1 MSAPRIRAAE
11 RMEVNM
17 AVRERLS
24 GNEAVAYAIRQIN
37 PDVMPAFP
45 ITPST
50 EIPQY
55 VANYIA
61 NGEIDTEFIPV
72 ESEHSAMSA
81 TVGAC
86 AAGARAVTATSS
98 CGMALMWEELYVAAS
113 NRLPIVLALVN
124 RALSGPININA
135 DHSDSMGARDSGWI
149 QIYAESNQEVYD
161 NYIQAFPIAE
171 DKRVHL
177 PVMVCQDG
185 FITSHG
191 VENIFLV
198 EDEKVKDFVGVYE
211 PEHYLLNAS
220 ERMAVGP
227 YAVSNYYM
235 ETKRG
240 QRQAMMN
247 AREVILEVAARFEQ
261 MTGRKYSFFEEYRME
276 DAEYAVVIIGS
287 AAGTCKAAI
296 EQIRSNT
303 GKKVGLIK
311 IRVFRP
317 FPEEEI
323 AAALSKVKAAAILDR
338 SEMFAATSGPLG
350 AEVRAAMYQAHA
362 KALTVN
368 YFYGLGGRDITVSDF
383 EKVYDNL
390 ETMAETGTATD
401 MYAYIGLREA

>member
-1 MSAPRIRAAE
+1 
-11 RMEVNM
+11 M
-17 AVRERLS
+17 AIRERLS
-24 GNEAVAYAIRQIN
+24 GNEAVAYAIKQIN

-55 VANYIA
+55 VAAYIA
-61 NGEIDTEFIPV
+61 NGEIDTEFIHV

-81 TVGAC
+81 AIGAS
-86 AAGARAVTATSS
+86 AAGARALTATSS

-113 NRLPIVLALVN
+113 DRLPIVLALVN
-124 RALSGPININA
+124 RALTGPININA

-161 NYIQAFPIAE
+161 NFLQAFPIAE
-171 DKRVHL
+171 HKDVML
-177 PVMVCQDG
+177 PVMICQDG

-191 VENIFLV
+191 VENILLAENDLV
-198 EDEKVKDFVGVYE
+198 KELVGERE
-211 PEHYLLNAS
+211 PEHYLLNPS
-220 ERMAVGP
+220 ETMAVGP

-240 QRQAMMN
+240 QREAMKN
-247 AREVILEVAARFEQ
+247 ARKVILEVAERFKK
-261 MTGRKYSFFEEYRME
+261 MTGREYGFFEEYRLD

-296 EQIRSNT
+296 DRIRNTT
-303 GKKVGLIK
+303 GKKVGLLK

-323 AAALSKVKAAAILDR
+323 AAALAQVKAVAILDR
-338 SEMFAATSGPLG
+338 SEMFSATSGPLG
-350 AEVRAAMYQAHA
+350 AEVRAALYQAKC
-362 KALTVN
+362 KAETVN
-368 YFYGLGGRDITVSDF
+368 YFYGLGGRDITVEDF
-383 EKVYDNL
+383 EQVYEKLERIAEEHKV
-390 ETMAETGTATD
+390 TD
-401 MYAYIGLREA
+401 MYDYIGLRK

>member
-1 MSAPRIRAAE
+1 
-11 RMEVNM
+11 M

-24 GNEAVAYAIRQIN
+24 GNEAVAYAIKQVN

-81 TVGAC
+81 TVGAS

-171 DKRVHL
+171 DARVHL

-191 VENIFLV
+191 VENILLV
-198 EDEKVKDFVGVYE
+198 EDDKVKDFVGEYE
-211 PEHYLLNAS
+211 PEHYLLNTA
-220 ERMAVGP
+220 EKMALGP

-235 ETKRG
+235 ETKRA
-240 QRQAMMN
+240 QRQAMIN
-247 AREVILEVAARFEQ
+247 AREVILEVAGKFEK
-261 MTGRKYSFFEEYRME
+261 MTGRKYSFFEEYQME

-287 AAGTCKAAI
+287 AAGTCKTAI
-296 EQIRSNT
+296 DEIRSTT
-303 GKKVGLIK
+303 GKKAGLIK

-317 FPEEEI
+317 FPEVEI
-323 AAALSKVKAAAILDR
+323 AKALSKVKAVAVMDR
-338 SEMFAATSGPLG
+338 SEMFSATSGPLG
-350 AEVRAAMYQAHA
+350 AEVRAAMYQEHGTADV
-362 KALTVN
+362 VN

-383 EKVYDNL
+383 GTVYDRL
-390 ETMAETGTATD
+390 ETLARTHVVTD
-401 MYAYIGLREA
+401 MYEYIGLRSKRPEEV

>member
-1 MSAPRIRAAE
+1 
-11 RMEVNM
+11 M
-17 AVRERLS
+17 AIRERLS

-81 TVGAC
+81 TVGAS

-161 NYIQAFPIAE
+161 NYIQAFLIAE
-171 DKRVHL
+171 DRRVHL

-191 VENIFLV
+191 VENILLV
-198 EDEKVKDFVGVYE
+198 EDDKVKEFVGEYE
-211 PEHYLLNAS
+211 PEHYLLNAQ
-220 ERMAVGP
+220 EKMALGP

-235 ETKRG
+235 ETKRA
-240 QRQAMMN
+240 QRQAMIN
-247 AREVILEVAARFEQ
+247 AREVILEVADRFEK
-261 MTGRKYSFFEEYRME
+261 MTGRRYSFFEEYRME

-296 EQIRSNT
+296 DEIRSTT
-303 GKKVGLIK
+303 GRKAGLVK
-311 IRVFRP
+311 LRVFRP

-323 AAALSKVKAAAILDR
+323 AKALSRVKAVAIMDR
-338 SEMFAATSGPLG
+338 SEMFSATSGPLG
-350 AEVRAAMYQAHA
+350 AEVRAAMYQAHGTA
-362 KALTVN
+362 DVVN

-383 EKVYDNL
+383 KAVYERL
-390 ETMAETGTATD
+390 ETIARTHVVTD
-401 MYAYIGLREA
+401 MYEYIGLRSARPEEV

>member
-1 MSAPRIRAAE
+1 
-11 RMEVNM
+11 M

-24 GNEAVAYAIRQIN
+24 GNEAVAYAIKQIE

-55 VANYIA
+55 VASYIA
-61 NGEIDTEFIPV
+61 NGEMDTEFIPV

-81 TVGAC
+81 TLGAC
-86 AAGARAVTATSS
+86 AAGARALTATSS

-113 NRLPIVLALVN
+113 DRLPIVMALVN

-161 NYIQAFPIAE
+161 NFLQAFPIAE
-171 DKRVHL
+171 HKDVML
-177 PVMVCQDG
+177 PVMICQDG

-191 VENIFLV
+191 VENILLV
-198 EDEKVKDFVGVYE
+198 ETDSVKEFVGE
-211 PEHYLLNAS
+211 RNPEHYLLNAK
-220 ERMAVGP
+220 EPMAVGP

-240 QRQAMMN
+240 QREAMKN
-247 AREVILEVAARFEQ
+247 ARKVILEVADRFEK
-261 MTGRKYSFFEEYRME
+261 MTGRRYGFFEEYCLE
-276 DAEYAVVIIGS
+276 DAEYAIVIIGS
-287 AAGTCKAAI
+287 AAGTCKAAVDK
-296 EQIRSNT
+296 IRKET
-303 GKKVGLIK
+303 GKKVGLLK

-323 AAALSKVKAAAILDR
+323 AAALAHVKAIAVLDR
-338 SEMFAATSGPLG
+338 SEMFAATGGPLG
-350 AEVRAAMYQAHA
+350 AEVQAALYRA
-362 KALTVN
+362 KAGADVVN
-368 YFYGLGGRDITVSDF
+368 YFYGLGGRDITGEDF
-383 EKVYDNL
+383 EQVYGKL
-390 ETMAETGTATD
+390 EKLSSEHEITD
-401 MYAYIGLREA
+401 MYEYIGLRKE

>member
-1 MSAPRIRAAE
+1 
-11 RMEVNM
+11 M
-17 AVRERLS
+17 AIRERLS
-24 GNEAVAYAIRQIN
+24 GNEAVAYAIKQIN

-55 VANYIA
+55 VATYIA
-61 NGEIDTEFIPV
+61 NGEIDTEFIHV

-81 TVGAC
+81 TIGAS
-86 AAGARAVTATSS
+86 AAGARALTATSS

-113 NRLPIVLALVN
+113 DRLPIVLALVN
-124 RALSGPININA
+124 RALTGPININA
-135 DHSDSMGARDSGWI
+135 DHSDSMGARDTGWI

-161 NYIQAFPIAE
+161 NFLQAYPIAE
-171 DKRVHL
+171 NPDVML
-177 PVMVCQDG
+177 PVMICQDG

-191 VENIFLV
+191 VENIML
-198 EDEKVKDFVGVYE
+198 EDDKAVKAFVGEYE
-211 PEHYLLNAS
+211 PKHYLLNPNEKLS
-220 ERMAVGP
+220 VGP

-240 QRQAMMN
+240 QRQAMLN
-247 AREVILEVAARFEQ
+247 AKKVILDVAKRFEA
-261 MTGRKYSFFEEYRME
+261 MTGRKYGFFEEYRME

-296 EQIRSNT
+296 EKIRQET

-317 FPEEEI
+317 FPEKEI
-323 AAALSKVKAAAILDR
+323 AQALSKVKSVAIMDR

-350 AEVRAAMYQAHA
+350 AEVRAAMYQEKA

-368 YFYGLGGRDITVSDF
+368 YFYGLGGRDITVEDF

-390 ETMAETGTATD
+390 ENMAQTNEVVG
-401 MYAYIGLREA
+401 MYDYIGLRER

>member
-1 MSAPRIRAAE
+1 
-11 RMEVNM
+11 M
-17 AVRERLS
+17 AIRERLS
-24 GNEAVAYAIRQIN
+24 GNEAVAYAIKQIN

-61 NGEIDTEFIPV
+61 NGEIDTEFIHV

-81 TVGAC
+81 TVGAS

-171 DKRVHL
+171 NKKVQL

-191 VENIFLV
+191 VENIMLV
-198 EDEKVKDFVGVYE
+198 EDDKVKAFVGEYE
-211 PEHYLLNAS
+211 PEHYLLNAD
-220 ERMAVGP
+220 ERIAVGP

-240 QRQAMMN
+240 QREAVLN
-247 AREVILEVAARFEQ
+247 AREVILEVAEKFEK
-261 MTGRKYSFFEEYRME
+261 MTGRKYGFFEEYRME

-287 AAGTCKAAI
+287 AAGTCKAAV
-296 EQIRSNT
+296 EHIRSTT

-323 AAALSKVKAAAILDR
+323 ARALANVKAVAIMDR
-338 SEMFAATSGPLG
+338 SEMFAGTSGPLG
-350 AEVRAAMYQAHA
+350 AEVRAAMFQAHV
-362 KALTVN
+362 KAEAVN

-383 EKVYDNL
+383 EGIYEKL
-390 ETMAETGTATD
+390 EKMAETHTVIG
-401 MYAYIGLREA
+401 MYDYIGLRK